1 MRQLKYLLKE
11 FQDILI
17 GTKIKQ
23 PNLEGNNKE
32 KPERNEIFCSYCNE
46 KFCMKQI
53 KKHEETCKMF
63 SQLFEK
69 LPDGYQCLVCSMMIT
84 TSSKPRSN
92 TRSDMYC
99 HIKISHLDKKGKFKK
114 ASKLVQNLGNKAKKD
129 LVEIFESNGNQINK
143 IAPKMP
149 LTKTLNNANKA
160 IEPYQNI
167 ETKNDKEKKECEN
180 CHELV
185 LKPYHL
191 RHERACKRYKEFI
204 LRTATSYQC
213 KLCTFEISLYD
224 RICLHKMNLHIK
236 KKHPKMKK
244 RKIPSKIDL
253 ANEVTEHQN
262 VPKIDE
268 PNENKITKIA
278 PKLPISKSVHINYRV
293 KDPQSDP
300 IQTESNIHDDVAVP
314 AAQ

>member
-1 MRQLKYLLKE
+1 MQELEE

-23 PNLEGNNKE
+23 PHFEGNNQE
-32 KPERNEIFCSYCNE
+32 KTVRNEIFCSYCNE

-129 LVEIFESNGNQINK
+129 LVEISESNGNQINK

-191 RHERACKRYKEFI
+191 RHQRACKRYKAFI
-204 LRTATSYQC
+204 IKTATNYQC
-213 KLCTFEISLYD
+213 KLCTFEIPIYD
-224 RICLHKMNLHIK
+224 KVYLHKMNLHIK
-236 KKHPKMKK
+236 KKHPKMTK
-244 RKIPSKIDL
+244 RKILSKIDS
-253 ANEVTEHQN
+253 ANSIVEVNEHQN
-262 VPKIDE
+262 VPKINE
-268 PNENKITKIA
+268 PNKNKITKIA
-278 PKLPISKSVHINYRV
+278 PKLFPLPPTITITQIKKVYLIGL
-293 KDPQSDP
+293 
-300 IQTESNIHDDVAVP
+300 
-314 AAQ
+314 